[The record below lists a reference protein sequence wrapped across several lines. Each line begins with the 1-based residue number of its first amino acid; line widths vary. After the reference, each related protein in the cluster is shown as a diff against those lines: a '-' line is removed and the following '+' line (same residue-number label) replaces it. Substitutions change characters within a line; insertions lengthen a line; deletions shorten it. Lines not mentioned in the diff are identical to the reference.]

1 MTNHCRVVYLNVL
14 LNVDIMVINI
24 NVFINKLISVIQ
36 IVMVFVMRTVSVSNV
51 SPKLM
56 YILSINVKL
65 LVVRERVHQF
75 RENISV

>member
-1 MTNHCRVVYLNVL
+1 MTTHCRVVYLNVL
-14 LNVDIMVINI
+14 LNVDIMAINI

-36 IVMVFVMRTVSVSNV
+36 IVMVFVMRAVSVSNV